1 MRNITKKL
9 AMAGIL
15 SALAVVS
22 LIVTTNSTAQNN
34 QESASG
40 HGTLI
45 VTDENGRQVRRQFS
59 FNAKRQN
66 DGTVKGNAVL
76 HNPAF
81 PGANGNNYQAKFD
94 ISCMRIY
101 GNIAV
106 LGGFVRRT
114 NDPNLIDAAYFS
126 VQDNGEPGR
135 NNDRISSVYFYDDD
149 PTTTGSPALCELLGP
164 NDLPTNPID
173 GGNIQVRGGIITP

>member
-1 MRNITKKL
+1 MKKITKKL
-9 AMAGIL
+9 ALPFVI
-15 SALAVVS
+15 SI
-22 LIVTTNSTAQNN
+22 LIVTGLILADSSTAQNN

-45 VTDENGRQVRRQFS
+45 VQDENGRNVRRQFS
-59 FNAKRQN
+59 FNARRDR
-66 DGTVKGNAVL
+66 DGNVSGHAVL

-81 PGANGNNYQAKFD
+81 SGANGNNYQAQFD

-101 GNIAV
+101 GNVAV

-126 VQDNGEPGR
+126 VQDNGEPGK
-135 NNDRISSVYFYDDD
+135 NNDLISPVYFFDDD
-149 PTTTGSPALCELLGP
+149 PNTTGSPALCEFIGP
-164 NDLPTNPID
+164 NDLLLNPID
-173 GGNIQVRGGIITP
+173 AGNIQVRGGILP

>member
-1 MRNITKKL
+1 MEKITKKL
-9 AMAGIL
+9 ALPFVISFLIAAGLIL
-15 SALAVVS
+15 ADNSA
-22 LIVTTNSTAQNN
+22 AQNN

-40 HGTLI
+40 HGTII
-45 VTDENGRQVRRQFS
+45 VQDENGRDVRRQFS
-59 FNAKRQN
+59 FNARRDRN
-66 DGTVKGNAVL
+66 GNVTGKAVL

-81 PGANGNNYQAKFD
+81 SGANGNHYQAHFD

-126 VQDNGEPGR
+126 VQDNGEPGK
-135 NNDRISSVYFYDDD
+135 NNDRISGVYFFDDD
-149 PTTTGSPALCELLGP
+149 PDTTGSPALCEFIGP
-164 NDLPTNPID
+164 NDLPTTPID
-173 GGNIQVRGGIITP
+173 GGNIQVRGGVLP